1 MEIFSLKNRFVALWI
16 SVLLSIIASLF
27 LFICTKVF
35 DISILGKWIDS
46 LVFYI
51 AIPILFGIYMITAL
65 CQDIYKSKR
74 KQSIETIDDID
85 NESISVNP
93 HSTIGKN
100 NSINSHLFQKDNNEL
115 DQINEIVDTYE
126 RNEIINKQRLDDQ
139 VKVAI
144 DYTIHF
150 LTPYVTQSEM
160 GKLLQY
166 VDQFNSRNMNDIKVD
181 NGITTIDLRVPD
193 ICNFTW
199 GLMKI
204 FEFGRGSEKRTFAAE
219 FAKMVFPSIT
229 SNTQISTIRS
239 KFRSEANLIT
249 IASVEEYLGIK
260 AKLLI

>member
-1 MEIFSLKNRFVALWI
+1 MKIFSLKNRFIALWI

-51 AIPILFGIYMITAL
+51 AISILFGIYMITAH

-74 KQSIETIDDID
+74 KQPIEPIDDID

-93 HSTIGKN
+93 YSTIGKD
-100 NSINSHLFQKDNNEL
+100 NSINSHQPQKDNNEL
-115 DQINEIVDTYE
+115 DQINEIANAYE

-139 VKVAI
+139 VKAAI

-166 VDQFNSRNMNDIKVD
+166 VDKFNLRDMNAIHIEE
-181 NGITTIDLRVPD
+181 GINARGLKVPD
-193 ICNFTW
+193 VSNFTW
-199 GLMKI
+199 GLMQI
-204 FEFGRGSEKRTFAAE
+204 FEFGRGLEIKTFAAE
-219 FAKMVFPSIT
+219 FTKMVYPSIT
-229 SNTQISTIRS
+229 NNTQISTIRS
-239 KFRSEANLIT
+239 KFRSEANFIT
-249 IASVEEYLGIK
+249 IASIEEYLGVNT
-260 AKLLI
+260 